1 MERKYASWKEGLRR
15 VVDKVHIRDVYGRQ
29 NIAEWLGNPLLYA
42 GPFPGISMCVTG
54 TTSQSRLRRRRHS
67 GDMSNIPVRQ
77 SDSSQSEAGNIADNN
92 GNDDDDAATLT
103 DHHKEVSQQQ

>member
-1 MERKYASWKEGLRR
+1 MELKYSSWKEGLRR

-54 TTSQSRLRRRRHS
+54 TTSQRRLRRRHYS
-67 GDMSNIPVRQ
+67 GDIIEISAQ
-77 SDSSQSEAGNIADNN
+77 QTESHQSEASNTTNEGDDDN
-92 GNDDDDAATLT
+92 DDAATLT
-103 DHHKEVSQQQ
+103 DHHKEALT